1 MSKILNTQL
10 IGIFNRLE
18 KQSLEIQMAAQC
30 LIQAIGGEGY
40 VYVKGYD
47 DLQFFESF
55 ILHSDER
62 LKSSRKLK
70 MLLKTLK
77 KLTQLIVY
85 GTTLGFIVMIKLH

>member
-1 MSKILNTQL
+1 MEDKDVKILNTQL

-47 DLQFFESF
+47 DLQFLKVSF
-55 ILHSDER
+55 Y
-62 LKSSRKLK
+62 
-70 MLLKTLK
+70 
-77 KLTQLIVY
+77 IV
-85 GTTLGFIVMIKLH
+85 ISV

>member
-40 VYVKGYD
+40 VYVKVMMIY
-47 DLQFFESF
+47 SF
-55 ILHSDER
+55 S
-62 LKSSRKLK
+62 KVSF
-70 MLLKTLK
+70 
-77 KLTQLIVY
+77 Y
-85 GTTLGFIVMIKLH
+85 IVMSV

>member
-40 VYVKGYD
+40 VYVKVMMIY
-47 DLQFFESF
+47 SF
-55 ILHSDER
+55 RKFHS
-62 LKSSRKLK
+62 
-70 MLLKTLK
+70 TW
-77 KLTQLIVY
+77 
-85 GTTLGFIVMIKLH
+85 